1 MINRV
6 GTNSYNRIKD
16 KLNKLGYN
24 INPLVFIYMRLISS
38 LLLFIVLLFLVDY
51 GYVVAPI
58 VTVLYYVFI
67 EVVVLDF
74 SIKVRTK
81 EIEYDALEFMPIFL
95 LSLKSGRNVKKSLV
109 YTTDIVDNT
118 LSNEFKKVLYD
129 EKIGKSLDEA
139 LMNLKLRIPSDLV
152 VNMIVSIVEANR
164 LGNNIND
171 SINNQLSYIE
181 DKKKK
186 GILNSYK
193 VVPLKMAIASV
204 IFVFLVILLLT
215 ICSIN

>member
-24 INPLVFIYMRLISS
+24 INPLIFIYMRLISS

-74 SIKVRTK
+74 SIKVRVK

-139 LMNLKLRIPSDLV
+139 LMNLKSRIPSDLV

-215 ICSIN
+215 ICSI

>member
-24 INPLVFIYMRLISS
+24 INPLIFIYMRLVSS

-58 VTVLYYVFI
+58 VTVLYYILI

-74 SIKVRTK
+74 SIKVRVK

-118 LSNEFKKVLYD
+118 LANEFKKVLYD

-171 SINNQLSYIE
+171 SINNQLLYIE

-215 ICSIN
+215 ICSI

>member
-118 LSNEFKKVLYD
+118 LSNVFKKVLYD

>member
-6 GTNSYNRIKD
+6 GINSYNRIKD

-24 INPLVFIYMRLISS
+24 INPLIFIYMRLISS

-74 SIKVRTK
+74 SIKVRVK

-139 LMNLKLRIPSDLV
+139 LMNLKSRIPSDLV

-193 VVPLKMAIASV
+193 VVPLKMAISSV

-215 ICSIN
+215 ICSI

>member
-24 INPLVFIYMRLISS
+24 INPLIFIYMRLVSS

-58 VTVLYYVFI
+58 VTVLYYILI

-74 SIKVRTK
+74 SIKVRVK

-95 LSLKSGRNVKKSLV
+95 LSLKSGRNVKKSLI

-118 LSNEFKKVLYD
+118 LANEFKKVLYD

-215 ICSIN
+215 ICSI

>member
-24 INPLVFIYMRLISS
+24 INPLIFIYMRLVSS

-58 VTVLYYVFI
+58 VTVLYYILI

-74 SIKVRTK
+74 SIKVRVK

-95 LSLKSGRNVKKSLV
+95 LSLKSGRNVKKSLI
-109 YTTDIVDNT
+109 YTTDIVYNT
-118 LSNEFKKVLYD
+118 LANEFKKVLYD

-139 LMNLKLRIPSDLV
+139 LMNLKLKIPSDLV

-215 ICSIN
+215 ICSI